1 MPVSCL
7 ITLRRS
13 EELSSNDRFVRMMAS
28 AHSCHPL
35 IELSFFIE

>member
-13 EELSSNDRFVRMMAS
+13 EELSSNDRFVRMTGFG
-28 AHSCHPL
+28 P
-35 IELSFFIE
+35 